1 MVQELLSAQRTP
13 MLSVIL
19 PLYEK
24 LIHELTAAKKD
35 LPKISHAIG
44 ASVAKLKEYL
54 SYARKNRVYVLAMGI
69 KLNWLEKHW
78 SATDFANAK
87 SVIHAAMLEY
97 QQTNCKVPLRRTVS
111 LSLASSAAYAQAS
124 GLNKFSDIRQRNAL
138 RQSQIQSSTSP
149 AALAS
154 HSSTP
159 SLENLPTSPES
170 HKNDSSHQELE
181 EDLATV

>member
-54 SYARKNRVYVLAMGI
+54 SYARKNRVYVLAMGTLLMI
-69 KLNWLEKHW
+69 
-78 SATDFANAK
+78 F
-87 SVIHAAMLEY
+87 
-97 QQTNCKVPLRRTVS
+97 Q
-111 LSLASSAAYAQAS
+111 
-124 GLNKFSDIRQRNAL
+124 
-138 RQSQIQSSTSP
+138 
-149 AALAS
+149 
-154 HSSTP
+154 
-159 SLENLPTSPES
+159 
-170 HKNDSSHQELE
+170 
-181 EDLATV
+181 